1 MDTIQINPLIVSV
14 NPTAEAIIHPIDPT
28 EHGGGVKK
36 VLAVV
41 ATVAMPFVAAPI
53 ASAIGLSGAI
63 SAAAGTVLSAGAAA
77 TVGGAV
83 GGAIVGA
90 GLGAITA
97 SVTGQSIKAGALSGA
112 IGGGLGG
119 WMGAGSP
126 APAAQAGSAATT
138 TPGVGGAAASG
149 GSNTYLASY
158 SGAGGSAAGAGGAG
172 AAGSAGLG
180 SSIVAGAK
188 SLGSQFLKNMGDVPG
203 IIASNITSPKNL
215 ANMTIQAGSMLLG
228 AALVPDPALEGD
240 PEYQRQLQAY
250 KDELQQLKAR
260 DEAAFNRKM
269 DLAQQYLVQAGHFD
283 PTYFANLN
291 ANRAAITAGLRLNEA
306 QRAAAVAGKP
316 LTSGDLTRAN
326 LDLGLGIQKAYAQGS
341 GSGLDYRGKALGA
354 AAAAMPAGAPTSAIN
369 AQYNLANL
377 QQSDLERRIKE
388 ADKQRE
394 NITNFFAGF
403 NIATGSD
410 KKDKKQ
416 IKEVRSQL
424 DTSAVEDPKKDN
436 SKKSS
441 YKRSNAIDGGWR
453 DATTMA

>member
-97 SVTGQSIKAGALSGA
+97 SVTGQSVKAGALSGA

-138 TPGVGGAAASG
+138 APTVGGATASG
-149 GSNTYLASY
+149 GTNVYLASQ
-158 SGAGGSAAGAGGAG
+158 AAPAAQAG

-180 SSIVAGAK
+180 SSIAAGAK
-188 SLGSQFLKNMGDVPG
+188 SLGQQFLSNMGEVPG
-203 IIASNITSPKNL
+203 IIASNIMDPKNL
-215 ANMTIQAGSMLLG
+215 ANMTVQAGSMLLG

-250 KDELQQLKAR
+250 KEELKLLKAR

-326 LDLGLGIQKAYAQGS
+326 LDLGLGIQKAYAQGY

-354 AAAAMPAGAPTSAIN
+354 AAAAMPAGAPQGAIT

-377 QQSDLERRIKE
+377 QQSDLERRIRE

-416 IKEVRSQL
+416 IKEVASQL
-424 DTSAVEDPKKDN
+424 DTSAVEDT
-436 SKKSS
+436 STTKKSN
-441 YKRSNAIDGGWR
+441 YKRSNAIDGGWQ